1 MRGTLSLTLRVSVSI
16 LALACCSAT
25 VQAQTASSSGSSANG
40 GSTLE
45 TVVVTAERRTENLM
59 TTPISADVV
68 SGSDL
73 QTRSVVTVD
82 DLQFLA
88 PSVTVD
94 DFGQGI
100 DFDIRGIGKGA
111 HNTQTETGVITYRD
125 GVATFAGYMT
135 EEPYYDIANVQVL
148 RGPQGTFVGE
158 DAIGG
163 AVFVNSNDPK
173 IGGDYD
179 GYAQASYGNYSDTQL
194 EGAVNI
200 PVSDTFALRI
210 AGFGEARGSFY
221 SVTDTDPADNCP
233 GGKYAGCKVPQSVT
247 NTPESFNPGDRLWAS
262 PRVSALWKP
271 TDALTVSLKVNV
283 DYLDSGAWRASPG
296 SAAKPTYDSL
306 FRLSDNSPAEALDR
320 MTRAVLKVDYVL
332 PDGITLQSVSGY
344 QKGNTN
350 WTSNLLGQ
358 QINGFGAYTFW
369 AHVSETIQSQEIN
382 IISPDTGRF
391 TWVAGAYA
399 KADLYDWEK
408 PWQFIVGV
416 PAGTSN
422 VPPGNATNYEIE
434 GSTPYASWAAFGQAS
449 YKLSDQWQI
458 QLGGRWSSDRVH
470 NDVPIWQYGTYFV
483 ANQMAQSYS
492 FDYKAALN
500 WTVSDTQFL
509 YAFAATG
516 YKPGGLNLPTAA
528 TGGGANPIAF
538 SPERDM
544 NYEAGWKARW
554 FDGHLLSQIDGYYNS
569 YKNFIITAGNPLNPF
584 TGAEINVTNPTKIY
598 GLEAEEQAM
607 FGDFSFSTGIGLLNS
622 QLGEALLADSRVAGP
637 AVELK
642 DRPISYAP
650 NFSLN
655 ASTQYVFHIG
665 GGDTLVPRVNFV
677 HLSHQWATVFQ
688 NVAYGDYL
696 APRNLLGA
704 QLEWDHGTYSVILY
718 GTNLLQDIYVSNQF
732 STPGLDF
739 AGAPRQF
746 GIRLAKAF

>member
-1 MRGTLSLTLRVSVSI
+1 MLSLSASL
-16 LALACCSAT
+16 LALVFASGGA
-25 VQAQTASSSGSSANG
+25 VAQTASPPSGSSAG
-40 GSTLE
+40 TGLE
-45 TVVVTAERRTENLM
+45 TVVVTAERRSENLM

-68 SGSDL
+68 SGADL
-73 QTRSVVTVD
+73 STRSVVTVD
-82 DLQFLA
+82 DLQFIA

-163 AVFVNSNDPK
+163 AVFVNSRDPV
-173 IGGDYD
+173 IGGDYN

-194 EGAVNI
+194 EGAVNL
-200 PVSDTFALRI
+200 PVDDTLAFRVAF
-210 AGFGEARGSFY
+210 FGQSRASFY
-221 SVTDTDPADNCP
+221 SITDTDPADNCP

-247 NTPESFNPGDRLWAS
+247 NTPESFNPGDRLWAT
-262 PRVSALWKP
+262 PRVSMLWKP
-271 TDALTVSLKVNV
+271 TDRLTVSLKVNV
-283 DYLDSGAWRASPG
+283 DYLDSGAWVSSPG

-306 FRLSDNSPAEALDR
+306 FRLTDNSPAEALDR
-320 MTRAVLKVDYVL
+320 MTRAVLKVDYLL
-332 PDGITLQSVSGY
+332 PDGITLQSVTGY

-350 WTSNLLGQ
+350 WTSNLLGTA
-358 QINGFGAYTFW
+358 IPGFGAYTFW

-382 IISPDTGRF
+382 IISPDTGPL

-408 PWQFIVGV
+408 PYQFVVGV
-416 PAGTSN
+416 PAAPSRL
-422 VPPGNATNYEIE
+422 PPNNTTNYEIQ
-434 GSTPYASWAAFGQAS
+434 GQTPYASWAAFGQVS
-449 YKLSDQWQI
+449 YKLSDAWQV

-470 NDVPIWQYGTYFV
+470 NDVGIWQYGTYLY
-483 ANQMAQSYS
+483 ANQMTKSYS

-528 TGGGANPIAF
+528 SGAGAAPTAF
-538 SPERDM
+538 AAERDM
-544 NYEAGWKARW
+544 NYETGWKARW
-554 FDGHLLSQIDGYYNS
+554 FDGHLLSQIDAYYNS

-598 GLEAEEQAM
+598 GLEAEEQAV
-607 FGDFSFSTGIGLLNS
+607 FGDFSLSSGVSLMHSALGAADLIDTRPGGVLTNLTG
-622 QLGEALLADSRVAGP
+622 
-637 AVELK
+637 
-642 DRPISYAP
+642 RPISYAP

-655 ASTQYVFHIG
+655 SSAQYVFHVG
-665 GGDTLVPRVNFV
+665 DGDTLTPRVNFV
-677 HLSHQWATVFQ
+677 YLAHQWATVFQ
-688 NVAYGDYL
+688 NVNDGDYL
-696 APRNLLGA
+696 AARDLLGA
-704 QLEWDHGTYSVILY
+704 QLEYDHGSYAVILY

-746 GIRLAKAF
+746 GIRLMKTF